1 MRIALKFLR
10 LAVLLGAGAATA
22 LLGVRAWMAFVSAP
36 LAPWLV
42 WAPEEPP
49 AAVVETMN
57 WDDWLAAEDVVFDDL
72 GATLTAPLGPDHRAP
87 MSRYNEASPTWPG
100 GFAQDYNRSFA
111 VLPEGPPRGAVVL
124 LHGLTDAPYS
134 LRHVARLYAARGW
147 VVVAPR
153 MPGHGTTPAGLVEA
167 RWPDW
172 MAATRMAARA
182 AAAEAPGLPLHM
194 VGYSNGGALA
204 VKYAL
209 DALEDD
215 SLPAPARLTLISP
228 MIGVTAFARFAGLA
242 GWPALLPGFDRAAWL
257 DVLPEFNPFKYNSFP
272 VNAAVQSDR
281 LTRAVQRGLRRAERA
296 GLLAGMAPVLTFQS
310 VVDGTVST
318 PAVLTE
324 LYGRLPR
331 NGSALVL
338 FDVNHASPARS
349 LLNPGAADATHA
361 ATPPAPRAWDL
372 LVVGPAGPDDAAA
385 VARVTPA
392 GATAATVAA
401 LGVDYPGAI
410 VSLGHVALPFP
421 PEDGLYGFD
430 PDPLDDFGV
439 RLGAVALR
447 GEPAALVAPPGL
459 LLRIT
464 ANPFHAWTMTT
475 LDRFALR

>member
-1 MRIALKFLR
+1 MRLGLKFLR
-10 LAVLLGAGAATA
+10 LAFLLAAAAATA
-22 LLGVRAWMAFVSAP
+22 LLGARAWMAFVSAP

-42 WAPEEPP
+42 WAPEEPTV
-49 AAVVETMN
+49 AAIDAMG
-57 WDDWLAAEDVVFDDL
+57 WDDWLAAEALVFEDL
-72 GATLTAPLGPDHRAP
+72 RATLTAPLEPALRAP
-87 MSRYNEASPTWPG
+87 MSRYNEDSAIWPA

-111 VLPEGPPRGAVVL
+111 VRPDGPPRGAVVL

-134 LRHVARLYAARGW
+134 LRHVARLYADRGW
-147 VVVAPR
+147 VVIAPR
-153 MPGHGTTPAGLVEA
+153 MPGHGTTPAGLVDA

-182 AAAEAPGLPLHM
+182 AAAQAPGLPLHL

-215 SLPAPARLTLISP
+215 SLPAPARLALISP

-281 LTRAVQRGLRRAERA
+281 LTRAVQRGLRRAESA
-296 GLLAGMAPVLTFQS
+296 GLLSGMPPVLTFQS

-318 PAVLTE
+318 PAVLAE

-338 FDVNHASPARS
+338 YDVNRASPARS
-349 LLNPGAADATHA
+349 LLNPGAADATDA

-372 LVVGPAGPDDAAA
+372 LVVGAASADAPAA

-392 GATAATVAA
+392 GETAVTVEA
-401 LGVDYPGAI
+401 LGVDYPAAI
-410 VSLGHVALPFP
+410 ISLGHVALPFP

-439 RLGAVALR
+439 RLGAIALR
-447 GEPAALVAPPGL
+447 GEPAALVAPPAL

-464 ANPFHAWTMTT
+464 SNPFHAWTMTT
-475 LDRFALR
+475 LDRFALE